1 MRETLETPDSPKEI
15 VYTRVTAAFP
25 VRTENGASEN
35 ICVRVL
41 YRTQRGSL
49 SSMSR
54 VLTLTFE
61 SGGTTGMTLPET
73 ARFGEVYAAAGDG
86 AVELRCPVEL
96 SLDAADVSELTYVS
110 QMELEER
117 DTADETER
125 PSLIV
130 IRLGEESLWTVA
142 KKFGSTRELI
152 ESANPGPV
160 NPGDLILIPHG
171 R

>member
-1 MRETLETPDSPKEI
+1 
-15 VYTRVTAAFP
+15 
-25 VRTENGASEN
+25 
-35 ICVRVL
+35 
-41 YRTQRGSL
+41 
-49 SSMSR
+49 
-54 VLTLTFE
+54 
-61 SGGTTGMTLPET
+61 
-73 ARFGEVYAAAGDG
+73 
-86 AVELRCPVEL
+86 
-96 SLDAADVSELTYVS
+96 
-110 QMELEER
+110 MELEET

-142 KKFGSTRELI
+142 KKFGSTCELI

>member
-1 MRETLETPDSPKEI
+1 
-15 VYTRVTAAFP
+15 
-25 VRTENGASEN
+25 
-35 ICVRVL
+35 
-41 YRTQRGSL
+41 
-49 SSMSR
+49 MSR

-61 SGGTTGMTLPET
+61 GGGTTGMTLPET

-110 QMELEER
+110 QMELEEGE
-117 DTADETER
+117 TADETER

-160 NPGDLILIPHG
+160 NPGDLVLIPHG

>member
-1 MRETLETPDSPKEI
+1 MRETLEAPDSPKEI

-61 SGGTTGMTLPET
+61 GGGTTGMTLPET

-86 AVELRCPVEL
+86 AVEL
-96 SLDAADVSELTYVS
+96 LTRRGGRFRAH
-110 QMELEER
+110 LC
-117 DTADETER
+117 
-125 PSLIV
+125 
-130 IRLGEESLWTVA
+130 ESNGT
-142 KKFGSTRELI
+142 G
-152 ESANPGPV
+152 
-160 NPGDLILIPHG
+160 GDRHRG
-171 R
+171 